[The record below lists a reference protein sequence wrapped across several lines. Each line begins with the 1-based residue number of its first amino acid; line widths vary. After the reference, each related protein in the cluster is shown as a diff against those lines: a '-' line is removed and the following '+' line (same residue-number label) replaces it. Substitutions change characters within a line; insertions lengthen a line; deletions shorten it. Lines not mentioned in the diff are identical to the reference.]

1 MKLVGPSCHSSD
13 DSGARSDSLDSEASN
28 SDSDSSDDAGGGGT
42 DIANQYNKQN
52 VK

>member
-1 MKLVGPSCHSSD
+1 MLVQQTPVQMNNSPMILILL
-13 DSGARSDSLDSEASN
+13 AP